1 MTTEEKFLAAL
12 KGYLNE
18 PAQLIFGTVK
28 SVNKKKMTCEVSPF
42 KGGASYLGVRFKMD
56 DLEQG
61 FYCVP
66 AKGSLVAVGRI
77 NKTDQATFIALMS
90 VVDEVV
96 FKIGTTTMVADKT
109 GIKFNGGNLGG
120 WVLPKPLQTKLNLIE
135 ADINVLKELFA
146 TLASA
151 GANAPT
157 APVLGAQ
164 VAPFAGYAGKVLT
177 PTQSVEFENK
187 TVSQ

>member
-12 KGYLNE
+12 KGYLTE
-18 PAQLIFGTVK
+18 PAQLIFGNVK
-28 SVNKKKMTCEVSPF
+28 SVNKAKMTCEVTPL

-66 AKGSLVAVGRI
+66 AKGSMVAVGRL
-77 NKTDQATFIALMS
+77 NKSDQATFIALMS

-109 GIKFNGGNLGG
+109 GIKFNGGKLGG
-120 WVLPKPLQTKLNLIE
+120 WVLPKPLQAKLNLIE
-135 ADINVLKELFA
+135 ADLNVLKGLLA
-146 TLASA
+146 TLASI
-151 GANAPT
+151 GANAPGS
-157 APVLGAQ
+157 PILGSM
-164 VAPFAGYAGKVLT
+164 VSPFAAYAAKVLT
-177 PTQSVEFENK
+177 PTQSPEFENK
-187 TVSQ
+187 TVTQ